1 LWFNDQIIIFLQSKA
16 QRNAALPGQSAPQSL
31 ASIEVGKSA
40 DIEKSKVFDNSFID
54 GKSLK
59 DVSESHNHNSMETTA
74 VSFNIT
80 ITPTLPVAMDT
91 VACTCVNPTVH
102 NSLSIEGNRL

>member
-1 LWFNDQIIIFLQSKA
+1 LWFNDQFLQSTA
-16 QRNAALPGQSAPQSL
+16 QRDASLPGQPDFKSFDLKS
-31 ASIEVGKSA
+31 SIEVGKSE
-40 DIEKSKVFDNSFID
+40 DIEKSKVFDDSFID